1 MQELDRL
8 RRRAG
13 AVGVVA
19 LGLCV
24 VGALASPAQFF
35 HSYLMGFL
43 LWLGVALGCM
53 AIAMLHHL
61 SGGAWGQ
68 AIRPLLEAGTRTIPL
83 MPILWLP
90 LLLGLP
96 TLYLWAQPEAVAA
109 DPLLQHKQ
117 VYLNVPFFLG
127 RAAVYFA
134 FWVGLALLLTRRGPA
149 RQGGEGDAAP
159 RLRRVSTIGLIV
171 YVLTATFS
179 AIDWVMSLEP
189 HWFSTMFG
197 VLIIGGQGLGAFA
210 FVVASTVFLFD
221 RLPFARDMR
230 PSDFHD
236 LGNLI
241 LAFVML
247 WTYFAFSQ
255 FLIIWSGNL
264 PEEIPWY
271 VHRLDGGWQWIALS
285 LVIFHFAIPFLLL
298 LSRTTKR
305 AARTLGV
312 VALGLV
318 AMRLVDL
325 FWLIAPELHQEGLDV
340 HWLDVMA
347 PLGIGGIW
355 LAVFTTQLA
364 TAEARRLGVAVA
376 GDR

>member
-1 MQELDRL
+1 
-8 RRRAG
+8 
-13 AVGVVA
+13 
-19 LGLCV
+19 
-24 VGALASPAQFF
+24 
-35 HSYLMGFL
+35 
-43 LWLGVALGCM
+43 
-53 AIAMLHHL
+53 
-61 SGGAWGQ
+61 
-68 AIRPLLEAGTRTIPL
+68 
-83 MPILWLP
+83 
-90 LLLGLP
+90 
-96 TLYLWAQPEAVAA
+96 
-109 DPLLQHKQ
+109 
-117 VYLNVPFFLG
+117 
-127 RAAVYFA
+127 
-134 FWVGLALLLTRRGPA
+134 
-149 RQGGEGDAAP
+149 
-159 RLRRVSTIGLIV
+159 VSTIGLIV

-230 PSDFHD
+230 AADFHD

-271 VHRLDGGWQWIALS
+271 VHRLDGGWQWIALM

-305 AARTLGV
+305 AARMLGL

-325 FWLIAPELHQEGLDV
+325 FWLIAPELHQEGLNV

-355 LAVFTTQLA
+355 LAIFTSQLA
-364 TAEARRLGVAVA
+364 AAEARRLAVAVA
-376 GDR
+376 EDR